1 MIVDST
7 CMFLV
12 YVLITIIED
21 DTFYMLIVH
30 NDGVIYNIS
39 HSPFTLLV
47 TVRRAKMTSRKKRIN
62 LKQETASEEAS
73 QTLA

>member
-30 NDGVIYNIS
+30 NDGVNDIYIIYLI
-39 HSPFTLLV
+39 HPSPYW
-47 TVRRAKMTSRKKRIN
+47 
-62 LKQETASEEAS
+62 
-73 QTLA
+73 